1 MKTYLAQITNPAITK
16 YNSSDGGTNLGQL
29 MAALYRAAVMAG
41 ALALFLYIA
50 WGGISWLTAG
60 GDKGKLTEAKD
71 RITHG
76 IVGMA
81 ILVATTAIA
90 AFLGQVFGIDILNPS
105 F

>member
-1 MKTYLAQITNPAITK
+1 MKTYLAQIVNPAIHK
-16 YNSSDGGTNLGQL
+16 YNSTDGGANLGEL
-29 MAALYRAAVMAG
+29 VAGLYRAAVMAG
-41 ALALFLYIA
+41 ALALLLFIA
-50 WGGISWLTAG
+50 WGGVNWLTAG

-71 RITHG
+71 RITQG

-90 AFLGQVFGIDILNPS
+90 AFLTQLFGVDLLNPS